1 MGVTSSVKGRDAVVV
16 EDVVDTG
23 LTTTYA
29 ARYLRRK
36 GASSVRVC
44 TLLDKPSRRQSAAV
58 TPDYVGFT
66 VPNQFV
72 VGYGL
77 DFDEQYRHLPDIYVL
92 TGGDHG
98 P

>member
-1 MGVTSSVKGRDAVVV
+1 MLVV
-16 EDVVDTG
+16 EDIVDTG

-36 GASSVRVC
+36 GASSVRLC
-44 TLLDKPSRRQSAAV
+44 TLLDKPSRRQGPV
-58 TPDYVGFT
+58 TLDYLGFT
-66 VPNQFV
+66 VPNEFV

-77 DFDEQYRHLPDIYVL
+77 DFDEQYRHLPDIYIL
-92 TGGDHG
+92 TGGGHG